1 MPQKASIP
9 NKSLAIRLTNQVI
22 QVSHITDFFVR
33 FRHIYYEELLPRR
46 WSKAKI
52 YRNKKGQPYFHV
64 YGEGDVY
71 LNELVPLSDVC
82 FESCC
87 ESD

>member
-1 MPQKASIP
+1 MLQKLSIP
-9 NKSLAIRLTNQVI
+9 NKSLAIRLTGQVV

-33 FRHIYYEELLPRR
+33 FRHVYYNELLPRR

-52 YRNKKGQPYFHV
+52 YRNKNGEPYFHV
-64 YGEGDVY
+64 YGEGDIY

-82 FESCC
+82 FESCG
-87 ESD
+87 ENE